1 MFTVGEVEDADAF
14 AGKNEQP
21 GVGDPGVAWQ
31 LDVAKV
37 CRLEQAHKL
46 RR

>member
-1 MFTVGEVEDADAF
+1 MFAVGEVEDAEVV

-31 LDVAKV
+31 LDVAQV
-37 CRLEQAHKL
+37 RRLE
-46 RR
+46 